1 MKIITAPT
9 VTLVSAPQYHA
20 HPVYELPPHRVEQE
34 NIIAMA
40 GKVCYDSYGIDGN
53 SVDKHVRTLVGSG
66 HHSVLE
72 HVHVGLF
79 MEGISRG
86 CSHEIVRHRM
96 FNYSQRSTRYTA
108 EDDAAIV
115 LDPYYATLHDRHSIQ
130 HEIIGKQELDLL
142 VSFVSCCHHAID
154 DYTHQVKLL
163 EQLNPEGLTG
173 RDLRK
178 WCRGKARQLLPHALE
193 TRMVMTGNLR
203 AWRHFLVMRSSRH
216 AEAEIRRLAAAV
228 FAVVQPV
235 APTVFEDLTAADV
248 GGFVEL
254 LQAA

>member
-1 MKIITAPT
+1 VKVITVPT
-9 VTLVSAPQYHA
+9 VTLVSAPVFHA
-20 HPVYELPPHRVEQE
+20 HPVYELPLHPHGAES
-34 NIIAMA
+34 IIAMG

-53 SVDKHVRTLVGSG
+53 RVDRHIRTLVDSG

-72 HVHVGLF
+72 HVHVGVLI
-79 MEGISRG
+79 EGISRG

-115 LDPYYATLHDRHSIQ
+115 LDPYFARIYAMPGAFSA
-130 HEIIGKQELDLL
+130 HESDMVGRFLEECEASVSAYVQLVEDLL
-142 VSFVSCCHHAID
+142 QA
-154 DYTHQVKLL
+154 
-163 EQLNPEGLTG
+163 NPDALTG

-216 AEAEIRRLAAAV
+216 AEAEIRRLAEAIYCT
-228 FAVVQPV
+228 VQPI
-235 APTVFEDLTAADV
+235 APTVFADMKEELV
-248 GGFVEL
+248 GGFPEWT
-254 LQAA
+254 A